1 MTFPLG
7 GGRSI
12 QLSYG
17 AVRLCG
23 LFVDWVCSFA
33 SESWLCDGTSG
44 TFRSEMRAGFRG
56 LAVRVPGRQLY
67 SPQGCAGH
75 HQVCA
80 ECVTEPVPG
89 AADANL
95 QPAVISSLFSV
106 GFFRPF
112 PPVLA
117 RISGMASRAPPLQSR
132 RFRPRR
138 RLSVLRFL
146 WWSRERSP
154 VHFLYWRGVRGGR
167 LWLATPVA
175 VAIERCAATKN
186 RPRAVAGAVRDAL
199 TRVVRATAPGRHARR
214 VPTLRLDAR
223 HHCDG
228 LVDLP
233 TVTLD
238 LAQHRCDGLRDGQH
252 RADLGH
258 HRHLDLR
265 CGQAFIAGAS
275 RGCRFGP

>member
-1 MTFPLG
+1 M
-7 GGRSI
+7 
-12 QLSYG
+12 
-17 AVRLCG
+17 
-23 LFVDWVCSFA
+23 
-33 SESWLCDGTSG
+33 WLT
-44 TFRSEMRAGFRG
+44 
-56 LAVRVPGRQLY
+56 
-67 SPQGCAGH
+67 
-75 HQVCA
+75 
-80 ECVTEPVPG
+80 
-89 AADANL
+89 
-95 QPAVISSLFSV
+95 
-106 GFFRPF
+106 
-112 PPVLA
+112 
-117 RISGMASRAPPLQSR
+117 
-132 RFRPRR
+132 
-138 RLSVLRFL
+138 
-146 WWSRERSP
+146 
-154 VHFLYWRGVRGGR
+154 
-167 LWLATPVA
+167 TPVA

-199 TRVVRATAPGRHARR
+199 TRVVRAPAPGRPARR
-214 VPTLRLDAR
+214 VPPLHFDALHLANVDEVDALDHQVGSAVPLDREQLIPHFVESSHR